1 MNSATNFAQSALSG
15 SNEILLVL
23 VVFTA
28 VFLGIIGTMSFF
40 TRGSVDRRLS
50 GRADEGQARAA
61 PRGPVS
67 IRYDTGRSFV
77 DRVLRPVQKYVEPKN
92 EERISQVRRNL
103 MQAGYMTPAAPGRYF
118 AIRVVLAIGL
128 PLVVLMA
135 TPALSREL
143 SVPAVVLMV
152 AGAGLFGLYAPTM
165 FVLNRKQKRQQS
177 ARLAFPD
184 VLDMLIVCVE
194 AGLGLN
200 AAIQRV
206 GTEMERAHPMLSE
219 QLKLVGL
226 ELRAGKSREVAL
238 RNLSER
244 IGIEEVRSLITV
256 LIQSEELGTSI
267 AQALDVY
274 ANDMR
279 TKRML
284 RAEEK
289 AQKLPVKLA
298 FPLVCFILPCL
309 MLVIMTPAIIKIIR
323 VLAPSMGGN

>member
-1 MNSATNFAQSALSG
+1 
-15 SNEILLVL
+15 
-23 VVFTA
+23 
-28 VFLGIIGTMSFF
+28 
-40 TRGSVDRRLS
+40 
-50 GRADEGQARAA
+50 
-61 PRGPVS
+61 
-67 IRYDTGRSFV
+67 
-77 DRVLRPVQKYVEPKN
+77 
-92 EERISQVRRNL
+92 
-103 MQAGYMTPAAPGRYF
+103 
-118 AIRVVLAIGL
+118 
-128 PLVVLMA
+128 MA
-135 TPALSREL
+135 TPALSRGL
-143 SVPAVVLMV
+143 SVPAVGLMV

-267 AQALDVY
+267 
-274 ANDMR
+274 
-279 TKRML
+279 
-284 RAEEK
+284 
-289 AQKLPVKLA
+289 
-298 FPLVCFILPCL
+298 
-309 MLVIMTPAIIKIIR
+309 
-323 VLAPSMGGN
+323 